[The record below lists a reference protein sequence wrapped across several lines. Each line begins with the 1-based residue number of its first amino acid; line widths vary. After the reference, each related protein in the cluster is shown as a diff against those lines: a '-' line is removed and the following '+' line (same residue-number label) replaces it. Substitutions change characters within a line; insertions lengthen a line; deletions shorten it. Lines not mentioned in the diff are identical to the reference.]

1 MADYGPSRSIVDRMR
16 GAAMLDVATYEE
28 VENDLNATGQA
39 AIVVVITALAA
50 GIGSFFH
57 GGVGIIGAIIGSL
70 VGWAVGAWLAFMV
83 GTRLFGGTATWG
95 EVLRTLGFAQAPKIL
110 MILAIIP
117 GLGPLIALVIGIW
130 VAVAEFVALR
140 QALDLDGVKTF
151 FTVLICII
159 PAILIGMVLAMFGI
173 PMMR

>member
-1 MADYGPSRSIVDRMR
+1 MTEYARRSIVDRMK

-83 GTRLFGGTATWG
+83 GTRVFGGTATWG
-95 EVLRTLGFAQAPKIL
+95 ELLRTLGFAQSPKLL

-117 GLGPLIALVIGIW
+117 GIGPLIALVLGIW

-159 PAILIGMVLAMFGI
+159 PAILIGSLLAMLGI
-173 PMMR
+173 PMR